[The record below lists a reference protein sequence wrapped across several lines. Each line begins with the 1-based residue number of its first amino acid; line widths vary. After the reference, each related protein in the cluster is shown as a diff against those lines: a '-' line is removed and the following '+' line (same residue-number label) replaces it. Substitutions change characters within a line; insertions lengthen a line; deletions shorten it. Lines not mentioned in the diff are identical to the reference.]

1 MRFPVKSNSDIC
13 YKLLEKCEDSENEF
27 ALSSKIEP
35 LYFDVNSPMI
45 KALKKAYVDI
55 TGDNETKMEAIGGG
69 TYAKAINNCI
79 AFGCEFPHADNHI
92 HDVNERLSIDEFKKQ
107 VELYVQAIKNLNEV

>member
-1 MRFPVKSNSDIC
+1 MTK
-13 YKLLEKCEDSENEF
+13 NEF
-27 ALSSKIEP
+27 ALGSKIEP

-55 TGDNETKMEAIGGG
+55 TGDDKTEMEAIGGG

-79 AFGCEFPHADNHI
+79 AFGCEFIGEANHI
-92 HDVNERLSIDEFKKQ
+92 HDVNERLDISSFKKQ
-107 VELYVQAIKNLNEV
+107 VEIYVEAIKNLNEIED